1 MGFWKDVSMDIHQG
15 MSKEKAVSINARLRY
30 GTPEERESAK
40 EEENFFY
47 NVEQK
52 LDRMP

>member
-15 MSKEKAVSINARLRY
+15 MSKEKAISINARLRY
-30 GTPEERESAK
+30 GTPEEKEAAK
-40 EEENFFY
+40 KEENFFY

-52 LDRMP
+52 INSMP

>member
-30 GTPEERESAK
+30 STPEEKKLAK
-40 EEENFFY
+40 EEEHFFY

-52 LDRMP
+52 LDSMP